1 MKTTLYT
8 NQSKTFLSDAPDE
21 FSNIAWSVS
30 LQSAGPNNSWIWSEI
45 RMGDCNKTITLS
57 MGLTVQCEEGL
68 TEEDRVLNKDLRLSK
83 IDRLIH
89 ELEQYRA
96 AYLSAIEQGEAL
108 SKSV

>member
-1 MKTTLYT
+1 
-8 NQSKTFLSDAPDE
+8 
-21 FSNIAWSVS
+21 
-30 LQSAGPNNSWIWSEI
+30 
-45 RMGDCNKTITLS
+45 
-57 MGLTVQCEEGL
+57 MGLTVQSDEGL

-108 SKSV
+108 SKSA